1 MQWFRNLAIGRKLAL
16 GFGLLAVLLSVVGA
30 EGMLTARGI
39 DKLVTELHETHAVPA
54 LHLKESNI
62 QLIRITR
69 AVRSAI
75 LDDSAAAVKKRAGD
89 IVKYDSTFRAE
100 FAAYQAHIVRPDIKK
115 LAETLLVS
123 FTRLR
128 PQQDEVVALALVGKD
143 SIAKTHLSAIL
154 AQTDTIDAMMDTLVA
169 AKLALMQSAVDASGV
184 QYRRSMSVL
193 ITLIVV
199 ALMLAVVAGVGITRP
214 IVRAVSHIGHVADAL
229 AIGDVQQTIHVTST
243 DEMGQLAGSM
253 QRMVDAQK
261 SLAAAATAVSAGDMS
276 VDISA
281 RSDKD
286 VLGNA
291 FVNLRA
297 TMQELVAETSTLVT
311 AAKAGELNTRGDAQR
326 FKGAYRDLVQG
337 INDTLDAVVSPINE
351 ASEVLARVA
360 ERDLT
365 ARVVG
370 SYAGDFARIKDSIN
384 TAAATLDE
392 AMAQVNVAAEQVAA
406 AGQEIASGSQAL
418 AQGSSEQAA
427 SLEEVSSSLH
437 EMTSSSAQ
445 TAANAREARDMAVTA
460 RERVAK
466 GRASM
471 DQLSTAIDQI
481 KLSSDQTAKIV
492 KTIDEIAFQTNLLAL
507 NAAVEAARAG
517 DAGRGF
523 AVVAEEVRNLAI
535 RSAEAARTTAT
546 LIEESVQH
554 AATGVTLNAEVL
566 GKLGEIDAD
575 VRRVGE
581 VVAEIA
587 IAGEQQTDGV
597 RQISTAVTQLNSVTQ
612 QVAANAEE
620 SASASEELA
629 GQSLTLTTMVRE
641 FQISGA
647 PRSNGALPSNARR
660 RGTRPRAPEPAF
672 ASW

>member
-1 MQWFRNLAIGRKLAL
+1 MQWFANLAIGRKLAI
-16 GFGLLAVLLSVVGA
+16 GFGVLALLLSVVGA

-39 DKLVTELHETHAVPA
+39 DKLVSELNDKHAVPA
-54 LHLKESNI
+54 LHLKEANV
-62 QLIRITR
+62 QLIRISR
-69 AVRSAI
+69 AVRNAI
-75 LDDSAAAVKKRAGD
+75 LDDSVAAVDKRVAD

-100 FAAYQAHIVRPDIKK
+100 FKAYQDQIVRPEQKAMAEK
-115 LAETLLVS
+115 LMVA
-123 FTRLR
+123 FTNLR
-128 PQQDEVVALALVGKD
+128 PQQDEVVTFARAGNDSLAKSRLGVIRAQADTMDAL
-143 SIAKTHLSAIL
+143 
-154 AQTDTIDAMMDTLVA
+154 MDTLVE
-169 AKLALMQSAVDASGV
+169 AKVALMKAAVDESGV
-184 QYRRSMSVL
+184 SYRRSMGVM
-193 ITLIVV
+193 IGLIVMALVLAAV
-199 ALMLAVVAGVGITRP
+199 AAIGITRP
-214 IVRAVSHIGHVADAL
+214 IVRAVSHIGRVADAIAL
-229 AIGDVQQTIHVTST
+229 GDVQQTIHVTST

-261 SLAAAATAVSAGDMS
+261 SLAVAATAVSAGDMT
-276 VDISA
+276 VAVSA

-286 VLGNA
+286 ALGHA
-291 FVNLRA
+291 FVHLRG
-297 TMQELVAETSTLVT
+297 TMEALVSETSTLVT
-311 AAKAGELNTRGDAQR
+311 AAKAGQLNTRGDANR
-326 FKGAYRDLVQG
+326 FQGAYRDLVQG

-351 ASEVLARVA
+351 ASDVLARVA

-370 SYAGDFARIKDSIN
+370 SYSGDFAKIKNSIN
-384 TAAATLDE
+384 TAAETLDD
-392 AMAQVNVAAEQVAA
+392 AMSQVNMAAEQVAA
-406 AGQEIASGSQAL
+406 AGQQIASGSQSL

-437 EMTSSSAQ
+437 EMTSSTAQ
-445 TAANAREARDMAVTA
+445 TAANAREARSMSTTA
-460 RERVAK
+460 LDRVAK

-471 DQLSTAIDQI
+471 DQLSSAIEQI
-481 KLSSDQTAKIV
+481 KQSSDQTAKIV

-535 RSAEAARTTAT
+535 RSAEAARSTAT

-554 AATGVTLNAEVL
+554 AAAGVAFNAEVL
-566 GKLGEIDAD
+566 GKLGEIDLD
-575 VRRVGE
+575 VRRVSD

-587 IAGEQQTDGV
+587 TAGEQQNDGV
-597 RQISTAVTQLNSVTQ
+597 QQISTAVMQLNSVTQ

-629 GQSLTLTTMVRE
+629 GQSMTLTSMVQS

-647 PRSNGALPSNARR
+647 PRSNGSPSSSASRR
-660 RGTRPRAPEPAF
+660 SSRPRVQEPEF